1 MLSFLYSNDWSHI
14 TSHLDVTDIASDTQK
29 VYASTAG
36 GLLIL
41 DKESH
46 QLLMLNANDG
56 IYPADLKSI
65 FIDSRNNILLGSN
78 GPEPSIQ
85 VIDSNYAHMNTVY
98 LNGIEGLRQIIDIV
112 EYNNNIYALGRGS
125 DIDFFIEF
133 KYDNNGYL
141 YYQTILN
148 LPIQNISTIYDLDII
163 NDELFI
169 TTNKGVVSGMSNNNQ
184 TVWSI
189 NNLIDLDKTFLNND
203 YLFGD
208 EFRGESI
215 VDIINSSD
223 SDFNI
228 VTTQSLYRVFETDTI
243 KIFDCPYE
251 SADFSNIY
259 QIDNTIVLS
268 VENMGLYSLLVDNNN
283 IIEKNMYLPE
293 TILQNKFSS
302 ITVTDQGQIVA
313 VSTNGGAIIDNGQIT
328 NFVPYNNKKNYPVNN
343 YISSTILDFNI
354 YGNFDGFSTNY
365 RSSLQPPISM
375 TSSNW
380 NSIYFTNPGIT
391 PDFNNIYNSPL
402 VEINLDSY
410 ECLNYGIGDS
420 VIDGMDGIV
429 DTESTSSNYMFINFL
444 KQDSNNNIWVLNP
457 YAENDNNIIAVQTPE
472 KSWYHLKDSYGL
484 NFSNNN
490 NSLLPTSI
498 DFDSSGRA
506 WISFRRHLNQN
517 GEVVSSGGIKIL
529 DYNNT
534 INDLSDDQWLELAN
548 SEILPNGSYTEVW
561 SLAFSKNLDEDIL
574 WILTGDGV
582 KGYIVD
588 DLELIEYP
596 QAFYENIYFDEFDKL
611 KVDSQNNL
619 WIITRH
625 SGVRV
630 ISQDTS
636 TWPNSDGIT
645 TENSPILS
653 DIVYDVDFDK
663 NNGKV
668 YFATDK
674 GISIRNSPFTQSPV
688 SNNSNEILLS
698 PNPFQLSGDK
708 LLSIWNLFPG
718 SKIRIM
724 TLNGTV
730 LKTFQLKQNENKIY
744 SWNGTL
750 NSGEF
755 ISPGIYLIT
764 SSHPDYQSRIGKL
777 AIIK

>member
-98 LNGIEGLRQIIDIV
+98 LNGIEGLRQIIDII

-184 TVWSI
+184 IIWSV
-189 NNLIDLDKTFLNND
+189 NNLIDLDKTFFNND

-208 EFRGESI
+208 KFRGEPI

-228 VTTQSLYRVFETDTI
+228 VTTQSLYRVFEADTI

-251 SADFSNIY
+251 SANFSNIY

-268 VENMGLYSLLVDNNN
+268 VENMGLYLLLVDNNN

-429 DTESTSSNYMFINFL
+429 DTESASSNYMFINFL

-534 INDLSDDQWLELAN
+534 INDLSDDQWLELTN

-688 SNNSNEILLS
+688 SNNSKEILLS

>member
-169 TTNKGVVSGMSNNNQ
+169 TTNKGVVSGISNNNQ
-184 TVWSI
+184 IAWSV
-189 NNLIDLDKTFLNND
+189 NNLIDLDKTFFNND

-208 EFRGESI
+208 EFRGEPI

-302 ITVTDQGQIVA
+302 ITVTDQGQLVA
-313 VSTNGGAIIDNGQIT
+313 VSSNGGAIIDNGQIT

-391 PDFNNIYNSPL
+391 PEFNNIYNSPL

-429 DTESTSSNYMFINFL
+429 DTESASSNYMFINFL

-534 INDLSDDQWLELAN
+534 INDLSDDQWLELTN

>member
-98 LNGIEGLRQIIDIV
+98 LNGIEGLRQIIDII

-184 TVWSI
+184 IIWSV
-189 NNLIDLDKTFLNND
+189 NNLIDLDKTFFNND

-208 EFRGESI
+208 KFRGEPI

-228 VTTQSLYRVFETDTI
+228 VTTQSLYRVFEADTI

-251 SADFSNIY
+251 SANFSNIY
-259 QIDNTIVLS
+259 QIDSAIVLS
-268 VENMGLYSLLVDNNN
+268 VENMGLYLLLVDNNN

-429 DTESTSSNYMFINFL
+429 DTESASSNYMFINFL

-534 INDLSDDQWLELAN
+534 INDLSDDQWLELTN